1 MNLLFSALLLICAP
15 ARANR
20 LHDYAAA
27 GDDLSTFSMATAD
40 KEGFKTLVDEL
51 NDKGRTPLLVAV
63 MNRKWIVADTLIT
76 YGADPKKRGAGG
88 RAPIHVAAAVREP
101 RSVERLI
108 RAGAKGSDP
117 DGSGCSALYAL
128 ANFVREEDPEP
139 IVKILIESG
148 ADPAAHCYEGQ
159 TSLHSA
165 AKQSDLAVVRSLVLH
180 GAPLDAVDDRGET
193 PLFLAAE
200 RGDKKIVAYLLEQ
213 GADPTLRAANVT
225 PRMVA
230 ETASHPD
237 VARILEKAER
247 SFAPRAAAPAPARAL
262 VSDVD
267 TPGPARPENPDDLAV
282 VVGVE
287 KYANGLPDAQ
297 FAERD
302 AEAVRARLTALG
314 VPARNIRFLSGS
326 RATRASIG
334 ALVEDWLP
342 QNVGAASRV
351 FFYFSGHGSPD
362 APTGQV
368 FLVPYD
374 GMPSLLGKTAYPVK
388 SLYESLGK
396 LKARQ
401 VVVAL
406 DACFSGMGGR
416 SVLPAGARPLVTK
429 AGVSVPAGSPILL
442 FAAAGPGEITGAA
455 PEQGHGLFTYYFLKG
470 LGGEAADRSGAITP
484 LGLYEYLKPRVQNAA
499 AKQDREQNPVL
510 EGAVSGELVP
520 AR

>member
-1 MNLLFSALLLICAP
+1 MNPLLALFLSACVP
-15 ARANR
+15 ARANP
-20 LHDYAAA
+20 LHDAAA
-27 GDDLSTFSMATAD
+27 SGSTIDILMMAEKD
-40 KEGFKTLVDEL
+40 PEGFKKSVDEL
-51 NDKGRTPLLVAV
+51 DEKGRTPLLIAARTGEKVTV
-63 MNRKWIVADTLIT
+63 YTLLSK
-76 YGADPKKRGAGG
+76 GADPRKLGKGG
-88 RAPIHVAAAVREP
+88 RAPIHVAAAVRAAD
-101 RSVERLI
+101 SVEQLLW
-108 RAGAKGSDP
+108 AGAKGSDP
-117 DGSGCSALYAL
+117 DGGGCSPLYAM
-128 ANFVREEDPEP
+128 AEFADKKDPEP
-139 IVKILIESG
+139 VVKLLLANG
-148 ADPAAHCYEGQ
+148 ADPSAHCYEGL
-159 TSLHSA
+159 TPLHGA
-165 AKQSDLAVVRSLVLH
+165 ARQGDLAIVRSLVLH
-180 GAPLDAVDDRGET
+180 GAALDAVDDRGET
-193 PLFLAAE
+193 PLFLAAQ
-200 RGDKKIVAYLLEQ
+200 RGDKGIVAYLLEQ
-213 GADPTLRAANVT
+213 GADPTVRAANVT

-267 TPGPARPENPDDLAV
+267 TPGPARPENPDDFAV

-314 VPARNIRFLSGS
+314 VPARNVRFLSGS

-342 QNVGAASRV
+342 RSVGAASRV

-362 APTGQV
+362 AATGQV

-374 GMPSLLGKTAYPVK
+374 GMPSLLDKTAYPVK

-470 LGGEAADRSGAITP
+470 LGGEAADKSGAVTP

-499 AKQDREQNPVL
+499 AKQDREQNPLL